1 MYFKKRKVISRK
13 ILNVL
18 KGMKGFRN
26 ILVYKYGVVDDELVF
41 EMLSEKVEDFEKFKE
56 EILSFLR
63 AKVK

>member
-1 MYFKKRKVISRK
+1 
-13 ILNVL
+13 
-18 KGMKGFRN
+18 MKGFRN